1 LQEPTQEKNRM
12 DKQVIKITDVM
23 RKVEEL
29 AKKEIKDPQET
40 LLVASALMA
49 VTRNIYVAALGPEE
63 TARMFGAVAD
73 SFFIVEEM
81 MHNLI
86 PPGHKPTIH

>member
-1 LQEPTQEKNRM
+1 MQEKNQM

-29 AKKEIKDPQET
+29 AKKEIKDPKET

-49 VTRNIYVAALGPEE
+49 VTRNLYVAALGPED
-63 TARMFGAVAD
+63 TARMFGAVAE
-73 SFFIVEEM
+73 SFFVVEDM

-86 PPGHKPTIH
+86 PRGHKPTIH

>member
-1 LQEPTQEKNRM
+1 M
-12 DKQVIKITDVM
+12 DKQVAKITDVM

-29 AKKEIKDPQET
+29 AKKEIKNPEET
-40 LLVASALMA
+40 LIVASALMA
-49 VTRNIYVAALGPEE
+49 VTRNLYVAALGPED

-73 SFFIVEEM
+73 SFFVVEEI

>member
-1 LQEPTQEKNRM
+1 MQEKDRM
-12 DKQVIKITDVM
+12 DKQVVKITDVM

-40 LLVASALMA
+40 LIVASALMA
-49 VTRNIYVAALGPEE
+49 VTRNMYVAALGPED

-73 SFFIVEEM
+73 SFFVVEDM
-81 MHNLI
+81 MRDQI
-86 PPGHKPTIH
+86 PHGNKPTIH